1 MVNFFIFNLNWSANL
16 QYIIQLKSV
25 NDKIH
30 VATIVIFVNYCIVKL
45 FIMKP
50 IKEPLMPVGTKSM
63 LMSKLY
69 YGVLT
74 KKLEHLDV
82 ERYFTV
88 LFFLNENNGCKQQF
102 ICDHLMVDKTA
113 MVKIIDYLIKTGMVD
128 RNVNPDDRREHFIV
142 LTKKG
147 QRCVE
152 EIVNA
157 FNLIDKAMLANV
169 SEEEKAIFFKVL
181 EQSTSNL
188 QNLPFDDLFFNF
200 KKTGKKKN
208 K

>member
-1 MVNFFIFNLNWSANL
+1 
-16 QYIIQLKSV
+16 
-25 NDKIH
+25 
-30 VATIVIFVNYCIVKL
+30 
-45 FIMKP
+45 MKTTEES
-50 IKEPLMPVGTKSM
+50 IMPVGTRSM
-63 LMSKLY
+63 ILSKLY

-74 KKLEHLDV
+74 KRLENIDV

-88 LFFLNENNGCKQQF
+88 LFFLNENNGCKQQV
-102 ICDHLMVDKTA
+102 ICNHLLIDKTA

-147 QRCVE
+147 QRCVD

-157 FNLIDKAMLANV
+157 FNMIDKAMLANV
-169 SEEEKAIFFKVL
+169 SEEEKAIFVKVL
-181 EQSTSNL
+181 EQSTLNL